1 MGSCDRQET
10 GSPLVNEAASIPEE
24 EVYPC
29 NGFHPLEHD
38 QGDGWPWFAL
48 LILFLFFMYF
58 TYMDTLS
65 ACRLHTRRQPQTV
78 VMCPVVAGN

>member
-48 LILFLFFMYF
+48 LILFLFFLKAVRCEVL
-58 TYMDTLS
+58 THAEIL
-65 ACRLHTRRQPQTV
+65 A
-78 VMCPVVAGN
+78 